1 MPYFHA
7 VALFEGR
14 GSSLE
19 ETDRAVASLLTS
31 VAHRRLRYFEHET
44 VPGAAGLAGSLPHF
58 TVFADFDVEA
68 YTEEKAADLVDEV
81 LDAVSTDDLQYFS
94 HGLVSGEQRV
104 RPSRRATEGEERE
117 ADGEQRVRRSQR
129 AAEDDEQ
136 EADGALRSG
145 RGGRRRGTR
154 GRGRGSAAEVP
165 AVSPAAP
172 PDPPDPPAD
181 DTDDQ
186 DSAPSPVATVDDI
199 SLDEIPV
206 DAPPEEISV
215 EPEVPPSPP
224 SRSSASMQVKTA
236 VTLRASELEL
246 PANGDAAPN
255 PDELIALATTEAR
268 RRHPDLP
275 GDTAPESDVASL
287 PWGETVLTLTWSYD
301 VPVPSARD
309 SD

>member
-1 MPYFHA
+1 M
-7 VALFEGR
+7 
-14 GSSLE
+14 
-19 ETDRAVASLLTS
+19 ASLLTS
-31 VAHRRLRYFEHET
+31 VSHRRLRYLEHET
-44 VPGAAGLAGSLPHF
+44 VPGEAGLAGSLPHF

-68 YTEEKAADLVDEV
+68 HTEEKAADLVAEV
-81 LDAVSTDDLQYFS
+81 LDAASTDELQYFS

-104 RPSRRATEGEERE
+104 RRSR
-117 ADGEQRVRRSQR
+117 R
-129 AAEDDEQ
+129 AAEDDER
-136 EADGALRSG
+136 EADGAPRGG

-154 GRGRGSAAEVP
+154 GRGRGSTAEAP
-165 AVSPAAP
+165 AVSPVAA
-172 PDPPDPPAD
+172 PDPPAD
-181 DTDDQ
+181 DSAEQ
-186 DSAPSPVATVDDI
+186 DSPPLAAAADDI
-199 SLDEIPV
+199 AIEEISV
-206 DAPPEEISV
+206 DAPPEEIPV

-246 PANGDAAPN
+246 PANGDAAPSS
-255 PDELIALATTEAR
+255 DELIALATTEAR

-301 VPVPSARD
+301 VPVPSAHD

>member
-19 ETDRAVASLLTS
+19 ETDRTAASLLTS
-31 VAHRRLRYFEHET
+31 VSHRRLRYFEHET
-44 VPGAAGLAGSLPHF
+44 VPAAADLTGSLSHF

-81 LDAVSTDDLQYFS
+81 LDAASTDDLQYFS
-94 HGLVSGEQRV
+94 HGLMPGEQR
-104 RPSRRATEGEERE
+104 A
-117 ADGEQRVRRSQR
+117 RRSKR
-129 AAEDDEQ
+129 AAENDEQ
-136 EADGALRSG
+136 EANDAPRGG

-154 GRGRGSAAEVP
+154 GRGRASTAEEP
-165 AVSPAAP
+165 AVSPTP
-172 PDPPDPPAD
+172 SPDLPAD
-181 DTDDQ
+181 RSDEQDSPPVAATDDR
-186 DSAPSPVATVDDI
+186 VI
-199 SLDEIPV
+199 EEIPV
-206 DAPPEEISV
+206 DEPLEEIPV

-224 SRSSASMQVKTA
+224 SRSSTSMQVKTA

-246 PANGDAAPN
+246 PANGDATPSA
-255 PDELIALATTEAR
+255 DELIALATTEAR

-275 GDTAPESDVASL
+275 GDTAPESDVALL
-287 PWGETVLTLTWSYD
+287 PWGETVLTLIWSYD
-301 VPVPSARD
+301 VPVPSAHD